1 MLGQI
6 KDNLKD
12 VPDMYNHIHG
22 IVVGRW
28 GKMNVRIHALAHV
41 LTPKYYDPAYLNIPA
56 PGGGKRVTPDKD
68 PEIMDAVYEAIMD
81 LSPDDE
87 MSGMIRRQLY
97 DFIGRVGRFSSK
109 FARDD
114 AKDPNVCVTK
124 WWNFHGS
131 HVPELQSVAIKI
143 LSQPI
148 STSSAE
154 RVWSTYSF
162 IHNVKR
168 NRLNSHR
175 ADTLVYIHSNLRL
188 LSRFNAAAYKEGQY
202 RKWDINPELPLMDDS
217 SIRMEDMRW
226 QDLDDD
232 FLRPSTF
239 RASSQS
245 LLSSP
250 SLTIRDLDDN
260 DEAAGSGTPRVGSS
274 SELEIGRPSNT
285 QGRITSFL
293 GRGERTREER
303 RGRADH
309 AYLKG
314 KRKA

>member
-1 MLGQI
+1 
-6 KDNLKD
+6 
-12 VPDMYNHIHG
+12 
-22 IVVGRW
+22 
-28 GKMNVRIHALAHV
+28 
-41 LTPKYYDPAYLNIPA
+41 
-56 PGGGKRVTPDKD
+56 
-68 PEIMDAVYEAIMD
+68 
-81 LSPDDE
+81 
-87 MSGMIRRQLY
+87 
-97 DFIGRVGRFSSK
+97 
-109 FARDD
+109 
-114 AKDPNVCVTK
+114 
-124 WWNFHGS
+124 
-131 HVPELQSVAIKI
+131 
-143 LSQPI
+143 
-148 STSSAE
+148 
-154 RVWSTYSF
+154 
-162 IHNVKR
+162 
-168 NRLNSHR
+168 
-175 ADTLVYIHSNLRL
+175 
-188 LSRFNAAAYKEGQY
+188 
-202 RKWDINPELPLMDDS
+202 MDDS

>member
-1 MLGQI
+1 MTVLTDAWEDWLNACTDKVMIERGEMTTTCVVSDKFWTNIKLALLITKPVYKMIKFTDQEGCLILEVYEGMVNMLGQI

-28 GKMNVRIHALAHV
+28 GKMNDQMHALAHV

-68 PEIMDAVYEAIMD
+68 PEIMDVVYEAITD

-87 MSGMIRRQLY
+87 MSGTIRRQLY

-109 FARDD
+109 FARED

-154 RVWSTYSF
+154 RVWSMYSF

-175 ADTLVYIHSNLRL
+175 ADTIVYIHSNLRL
-188 LSRFNAAAYKEGQY
+188 LSRFNAAAYKE
-202 RKWDINPELPLMDDS
+202 
-217 SIRMEDMRW
+217 
-226 QDLDDD
+226 
-232 FLRPSTF
+232 
-239 RASSQS
+239 
-245 LLSSP
+245 
-250 SLTIRDLDDN
+250 
-260 DEAAGSGTPRVGSS
+260 
-274 SELEIGRPSNT
+274 
-285 QGRITSFL
+285 
-293 GRGERTREER
+293 
-303 RGRADH
+303 
-309 AYLKG
+309 
-314 KRKA
+314 